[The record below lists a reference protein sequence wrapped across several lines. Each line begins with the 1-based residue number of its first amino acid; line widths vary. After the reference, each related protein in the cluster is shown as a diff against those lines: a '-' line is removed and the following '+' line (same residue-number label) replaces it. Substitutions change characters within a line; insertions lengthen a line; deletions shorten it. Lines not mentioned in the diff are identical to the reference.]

1 MQSKKEPSLMTKEDW
16 DKYKVEDGFFRM
28 MIGHTEYMVTSY
40 FNPKGESSLKDT
52 FKNLIQME
60 INQKAL

>member
-1 MQSKKEPSLMTKEDW
+1 MTKEDW